1 MDFDTFL
8 KWEKTTRD
16 TIDLK
21 KIYIDITGDL
31 ASGVLLSQLV
41 YYYLP
46 DKSGKKDKLRV
57 IKEGKSWV
65 AKRREDWWDECRLKP
80 KQVDRILKDLKEA
93 GLIEVKIFK
102 FNGVPTTHIRL
113 IKEAFMQRLNDL
125 IQNSRRE
132 NGNSSKGKF
141 PKEEDGNSS
150 KGKMEIPQ
158 KGISNNIDYS
168 HRLHTENNNSKT
180 SYTYRGLNTSTFP
193 QNVENSKDKSI
204 QPLAT
209 IVKSV
214 KRRLGVNNTEQNAPP
229 NINITKDK
237 DIVIDDPPEVKK
249 SLEDLRKKI
258 ARDKIA
264 ILKDYSK
271 NLKWIQSKRLASGF
285 DPKDVAKLIT
295 VCDWCKEAV
304 EKIPNIFAID
314 FTYWIQKKRNK
325 KYDNPIRVAGKIAG
339 KFILSDA
346 QREGY
351 VPFVTARAEINRRV
365 GVSIGQRYD
374 RLTSF
379 LWDKYK
385 KLPEDVWE
393 ITPKE
398 DRQQYEDK
406 AKLLQ
411 EHFSLS
417 RDTSHKYAILKL
429 WTERKQEIKKELESV
444 KV

>member
-1 MDFDTFL
+1 LKGGKMDFDTFL

-125 IQNSRRE
+125 IQNSRGE

-180 SYTYRGLNTSTFP
+180 SYTYRGLNTSLFHRMWKT
-193 QNVENSKDKSI
+193 
-204 QPLAT
+204 
-209 IVKSV
+209 
-214 KRRLGVNNTEQNAPP
+214 RL
-229 NINITKDK
+229 KM
-237 DIVIDDPPEVKK
+237 
-249 SLEDLRKKI
+249 
-258 ARDKIA
+258 
-264 ILKDYSK
+264 
-271 NLKWIQSKRLASGF
+271 NLKHIK
-285 DPKDVAKLIT
+285 T
-295 VCDWCKEAV
+295 M
-304 EKIPNIFAID
+304 
-314 FTYWIQKKRNK
+314 TY
-325 KYDNPIRVAGKIAG
+325 
-339 KFILSDA
+339 
-346 QREGY
+346 
-351 VPFVTARAEINRRV
+351 
-365 GVSIGQRYD
+365 
-374 RLTSF
+374 
-379 LWDKYK
+379 
-385 KLPEDVWE
+385 
-393 ITPKE
+393 
-398 DRQQYEDK
+398 
-406 AKLLQ
+406 
-411 EHFSLS
+411 
-417 RDTSHKYAILKL
+417 KL
-429 WTERKQEIKKELESV
+429 WKTLTRSLCSPLIP
-444 KV
+444 